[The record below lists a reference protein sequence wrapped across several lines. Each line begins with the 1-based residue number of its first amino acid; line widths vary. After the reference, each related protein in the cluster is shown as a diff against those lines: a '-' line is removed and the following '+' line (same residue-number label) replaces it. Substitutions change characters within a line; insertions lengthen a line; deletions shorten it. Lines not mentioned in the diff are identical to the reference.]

1 MSPLYRL
8 LLLTFPLAGQAEV
21 SCLTAEQC
29 QKGPEGGSPEHGS
42 SICEELM
49 QNKMCAKPESGGL
62 CCSDASMAEAQ
73 EAARLAD
80 DGAPAADA
88 DAEEEVNVQD
98 AAEEGAAEEAEAAAG
113 GQGEECAGGGESPP
127 EAECRQCSSR
137 ARRILN
143 RLRRVFA
150 KKSPPCCA

>member
-49 QNKMCAKPESGGL
+49 RNKMCAKPESGGL

-80 DGAPAADA
+80 DGALAADA
-88 DAEEEVNVQD
+88 DAEEDVVVQD

-113 GQGEECAGGGESPP
+113 GQGEECAGGG
-127 EAECRQCSSR
+127 
-137 ARRILN
+137 ARRG
-143 RLRRVFA
+143 RAPASRRFLLE
-150 KKSPPCCA
+150 PCLAYS

>member
-62 CCSDASMAEAQ
+62 CCSDASMA
-73 EAARLAD
+73 
-80 DGAPAADA
+80 GH
-88 DAEEEVNVQD
+88 
-98 AAEEGAAEEAEAAAG
+98 
-113 GQGEECAGGGESPP
+113 
-127 EAECRQCSSR
+127 
-137 ARRILN
+137 
-143 RLRRVFA
+143 
-150 KKSPPCCA
+150 

>member
-1 MSPLYRL
+1 MSPLFRL
-8 LLLTFPLAGQAEV
+8 LLLSFPLVQAEV

-29 QKGPEGGSPEHGS
+29 QKGPEGSPEHDS

-80 DGAPAADA
+80 EGAPAADA
-88 DAEEEVNVQD
+88 DAEEDVVVQD

-113 GQGEECAGGGESPP
+113 GQGEECAGGG
-127 EAECRQCSSR
+127 
-137 ARRILN
+137 ARRG
-143 RLRRVFA
+143 RVPASRRFLLEPSLA
-150 KKSPPCCA
+150 YS

>member
-1 MSPLYRL
+1 MSPLFRL
-8 LLLTFPLAGQAEV
+8 LLLSFPLVQAEV

-29 QKGPEGGSPEHGS
+29 QKGPEG
-42 SICEELM
+42 CEELM

-88 DAEEEVNVQD
+88 DAEEDVVVQD

-113 GQGEECAGGGESPP
+113 GQGEECAGGG
-127 EAECRQCSSR
+127 
-137 ARRILN
+137 ARRG
-143 RLRRVFA
+143 RVPASRRFLLEPSLA
-150 KKSPPCCA
+150 YS